1 MFTKKTLICGL
12 IAMMSGA
19 TGTAAYAEVVIVVS
33 AKNAATT
40 ISSDQASDIFL
51 GKSTTLPGGGAI
63 VAIDQA
69 DGSTVRE
76 EFYSKAVGKTP
87 AQVKAY
93 WSKQIFSGKGHPP
106 KEAGDSAIIKGL
118 VAGDPNLI
126 GYIDKG
132 ALDTTVKSLLI
143 VK

>member
-1 MFTKKTLICGL
+1 
-12 IAMMSGA
+12 
-19 TGTAAYAEVVIVVS
+19 
-33 AKNAATT
+33 
-40 ISSDQASDIFL
+40 
-51 GKSTTLPGGGAI
+51 LPGGGAI

-69 DGSTVRE
+69 DGSSVRD
-76 EFYSKAVGKTP
+76 EFYHKAVGKTP

-106 KEAGDSAIIKGL
+106 KEAGDSAIVKGL
-118 VAGDPNLI
+118 VAGDANLI